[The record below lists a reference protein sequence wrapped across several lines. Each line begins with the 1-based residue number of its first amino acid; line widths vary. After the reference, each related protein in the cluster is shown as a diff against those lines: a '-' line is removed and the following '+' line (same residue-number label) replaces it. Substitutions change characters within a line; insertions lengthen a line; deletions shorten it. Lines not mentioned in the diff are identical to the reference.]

1 MVLGAVHKLC
11 RLGRRGRGSAPK
23 TILDDGGE
31 VKLCRLFDFQFQQ
44 FLKFR
49 IKNAVPPPGEPSILQ
64 KVIKGWKILK
74 ANSLVFI
81 HYIYEGFAFFPTRM

>member
-1 MVLGAVHKLC
+1 MDK
-11 RLGRRGRGSAPK
+11 
-23 TILDDGGE
+23 

-49 IKNAVPPPGEPSILQ
+49 IKNAVPPGEPSILQ